1 MSTAAAADPRLIAA
15 PSAPG
20 SPDVPAGRA
29 ATMRAF
35 LGVMRLEWRRQLLTP
50 RVLWPLLLAGL
61 PVAVTGVMAWAATH
75 FHAKLGDI
83 PNLSETYANLYHALV
98 VRIVLFF
105 GCLALF
111 LHLVRGEVEER
122 AIHYLLL
129 PPVPRPLIVAG
140 KYLAAVGSGW
150 LLFGTTTIL
159 SWVLIHLPKGLDT
172 AFIGGAWRQ
181 LGAYVAMTMLG
192 CMGYG
197 GAFLLLGSLLRS
209 PGPMVALF
217 FVWEWFQFLLPP
229 LLKQVSVVH
238 YLQALTP
245 VPISEGPFALLA
257 DPTPVPLAVLQV
269 LISAALT
276 VSLAAWVASR
286 ADLDY
291 GKG

>member
-1 MSTAAAADPRLIAA
+1 MSTAATADPGLLASPA
-15 PSAPG
+15 Q
-20 SPDVPAGRA
+20 PDVPEGRA
-29 ATMRAF
+29 AMLRALF
-35 LGVMRLEWRRQLLTP
+35 GVMRLEWRRQLLTP

-61 PVAVTGVMAWAATH
+61 PLAVTGVMAWAAMH
-75 FHAKLGDI
+75 FRDQLGDI
-83 PNLSETYANLYHALV
+83 PNLNETYANLYHALI

-111 LHLVRGEVEER
+111 LNLVRGEVEER
-122 AIHYLLL
+122 TMHYLLL
-129 PPVPRPLIVAG
+129 TPVRRPLIVAG
-140 KYLAAVGSGW
+140 KYIAAVGSGW
-150 LLFGTTTIL
+150 LLFGTTTIV
-159 SWVLIHLPKGLDT
+159 SWVLIHLPKGIGS
-172 AFIGGAWRQ
+172 AFAGGALKQ
-181 LGAYVAMTMLG
+181 LAAYLAMTMLG

-238 YLQALTP
+238 YLKALTP

-257 DPTPVPLAVLQV
+257 DPTPVPVAILQV
-269 LISAALT
+269 VIYAALT